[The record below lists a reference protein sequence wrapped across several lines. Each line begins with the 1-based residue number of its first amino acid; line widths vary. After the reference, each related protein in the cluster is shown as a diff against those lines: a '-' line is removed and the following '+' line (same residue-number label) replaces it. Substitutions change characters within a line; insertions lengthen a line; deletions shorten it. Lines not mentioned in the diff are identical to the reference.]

1 VAARPS
7 RRPMQKAVVPHTC
20 VAVLFLFRKRVLL
33 LLLHHV
39 PAPCR
44 FLPMMYESAAQR
56 DSEQRLVPH
65 PPPAP
70 HFCDTIRRHNAAI
83 RCALS
88 ALL

>member
-1 VAARPS
+1 
-7 RRPMQKAVVPHTC
+7 MQKAVVPHTC
-20 VAVLFLFRKRVLL
+20 VAVLFLFRKSVLLLLLL
-33 LLLHHV
+33 LLLHHMT
-39 PAPCR
+39 APYR
-44 FLPMMYESAAQR
+44 FLPMMYESATQR
-56 DSEQRLVPH
+56 DNEQRLVPH